1 MDKAGWSSGLCHVEW
16 VSVVKVKRVSGLS
29 YQGVLASTRA
39 TRQRNFVALV
49 LVQFYGNI
57 N

>member
-29 YQGVLASTRA
+29 YHGVLASTRA